1 MAKRRP
7 NGGGTITLRKD
18 GRYQGAAYVTN
29 TDGQRV
35 RKFVYGATWDETAEK
50 LSKLQDQERNG
61 IPVPSRS
68 WTLGEWLTYWLEHI
82 VKPEREHN
90 TYVKY
95 ESKVRL
101 YLLPHLR
108 KKPLLKLTPAQVR
121 AFMATLKR
129 EQIGAATRFEVLRTL
144 RNALNRAIREEILT
158 RNVALLVD
166 MPKVSKGKA
175 KPWDAREAVTFLRS
189 ARAHRFYAA
198 CVLVLVLGLRRSELL
213 GLRWQ
218 DIDFENRHFTPVKQ
232 VQREK
237 QVGLVLKDLK
247 TESSQA
253 VLPLPE
259 FCARALEERR
269 HLQELERQIAGDDW
283 GQEPD
288 HDVIFSSE
296 NGGLTDPTGFSRAF
310 NALVKRSGVRRITVR
325 LARHTCG
332 TLLAFLKVHPKVAQ
346 AILRHSQISMT
357 MDVYTH
363 VVGDGEREAVT
374 LLADLLEDPLIG

>member
-50 LSKLQDQERNG
+50 LSKLQDQERSG

-129 EQIGAATRFEVLRTL
+129 EKVGAATRFEVLRTL

-237 QVGLVLKDLK
+237 RVGLVLKDLK

>member
-7 NGGGTITLRKD
+7 NGGGTIAKRSD
-18 GRYQGAAYVTN
+18 GRYQGAAYVTD
-29 TDGQRV
+29 TDGNRV
-35 RKFVYGATWDETAEK
+35 RKYVYGRSWDEANEK
-50 LSKLQDQERNG
+50 LGKLQDQERNG
-61 IPVPSRS
+61 VPVPSRS
-68 WTLGEWLTYWLEHI
+68 WSLGEWLAYWLEHI

-101 YLLPHLR
+101 YLVPQLG
-108 KKPLLKLTPAQVR
+108 KKTMIRLTPAQIR
-121 AFMATLKR
+121 TFMAKLKADGV
-129 EQIGAATRFEVLRTL
+129 GAAARFEVLRVL
-144 RNALNRAIREEILT
+144 RNALNRAMREELVT

-166 MPKVSKGKA
+166 MPKVTKGEA
-175 KPWDAREAVTFLRS
+175 RPWNAHEAIAFLRAS
-189 ARAHRFYAA
+189 RAHRLYAA
-198 CVLVLVLGLRRSELL
+198 CVLVLVLGLRRSEVL

-218 DIDFENRHFTPVKQ
+218 DIDFDRGQFTPVKQ
-232 VQREK
+232 VQRVK
-237 QVGLVLKDLK
+237 GVGLVLKALK

-259 FCARALEERR
+259 FCARALRERR
-269 HLQELERQIAGDDW
+269 DLQDLERRIVGDGW
-283 GQEPD
+283 AQEPGQD
-288 HDVIFSSE
+288 LVFSAE
-296 NGGLTDPTGFSRAF
+296 RGGPIDPMGFSRSF
-310 NALVKRSGVRRITVR
+310 ERLVKRAGVRRITVR

-363 VVGDGEREAVT
+363 VVGDGEREAVAM
-374 LLADLLEDPLIG
+374 LAELLEDPLIG

>member
-7 NGGGTITLRKD
+7 NGGGTITKRKD
-18 GRYQGAAYVTN
+18 GRYQGAAYVTD
-29 TDGQRV
+29 TDGNRV
-35 RKFVYGATWDETAEK
+35 RKYVYGADWDEANEK
-50 LSKLQDQERNG
+50 LGKLQSQEREG

-68 WTLGEWLTYWLEHI
+68 WALGEWLSYWLEHI
-82 VKPEREHN
+82 VEPECEHN

-101 YLLPHLR
+101 YLLPHLA
-108 KKPLLKLTPAQVR
+108 KKPLVKLTPAQVR
-121 AFMATLKR
+121 TFMAALKR
-129 EQIGAATRFEVLRTL
+129 DKVGASTRFEVLRVL
-144 RNALNRAIREEILT
+144 RNALNRAIKEEILT

-175 KPWDAREAVTFLRS
+175 WNAREAVRFLRT
-189 ARAHRFYAA
+189 ARAHRLYAA

-218 DIDFENRHFTPVKQ
+218 DIDFEARQFTPVKQ
-232 VQREK
+232 VQRVK
-237 QVGLVLKDLK
+237 GVGLVLKDLK

-269 HLQELERQIAGDDW
+269 ELQELERKIAGEHW
-283 GQEPD
+283 SQEPD
-288 HDVIFSSE
+288 HDLVFSSE
-296 NGGLTDPTGFSRAF
+296 HGGMIDPVGFSRTF
-310 NALVKRSGVRRITVR
+310 NRLVTRAGVRRITVR

-363 VVGDGEREAVT
+363 VVGDSEREAVGM
-374 LLADLLEDPLIG
+374 LAELLEDPLIG

>member
-1 MAKRRP
+1 MTKKRP
-7 NGGGTITLRKD
+7 NGGGTISKRAD
-18 GRYQGAAYVTN
+18 GRYMGRAYVTD
-29 TDGQRV
+29 TDGNRI
-35 RKFVYGATWDETAEK
+35 RKTVYGATWDEADEK
-50 LSKLQDQERNG
+50 LGKLQDQERNG
-61 IPVPSRS
+61 VPVPSRS
-68 WTLGEWLTYWLEHI
+68 WSLGEWLAYWLEYI
-82 VKPEREHN
+82 VEPDSEHN

-101 YLLPHLR
+101 YLVPHLG
-108 KKPLLKLTPAQVR
+108 KKSLVKVTPAQLR
-121 AFMATLKR
+121 ALMATLKR
-129 EQIGAATRFEVLRTL
+129 NKVPAPTRFEVLRVL
-144 RNALNRAIREEILT
+144 RNALNRAIREELLT

-166 MPKVSKGKA
+166 MPKVSKDRGRA
-175 KPWDAREAVTFLRS
+175 WSAREAVIFLRA

-198 CVLVLVLGLRRSELL
+198 CVLVLVLGLRRSEVL

-218 DIDFENRHFTPVKQ
+218 DIDFENRQFTPIKQ

-237 QVGLVLKDLK
+237 GKGLILKDLK
-247 TESSQA
+247 TESSTA

-269 HLQELERQIAGDDW
+269 QLQDLERQIVGDQW
-283 GQEPD
+283 RQEPD

-296 NGGLTDPTGFSRAF
+296 RGGLTDPVGFSRTF
-310 NALVKRSGVRRITVR
+310 NALVKRAGVRRITVR

-346 AILRHSQISMT
+346 TILRHSQISMT

-363 VVGDGEREAVT
+363 VVGSDQREAT
-374 LLADLLEDPLIG
+374 TMLAELLEDPLIG

>member
-7 NGGGTITLRKD
+7 NGGGTISKRAD
-18 GRYQGAAYVTN
+18 GRYMGRAYVTD
-29 TDGQRV
+29 TDGNRV
-35 RKFVYGATWDETAEK
+35 RKTVYGTTWDEANEK
-50 LSKLQDQERNG
+50 LGNLQDQERNG
-61 IPVPSRS
+61 VPVPSRAWS
-68 WTLGEWLTYWLEHI
+68 LGEWLAYWLEHI
-82 VKPEREHN
+82 IEPDSEHN

-101 YLLPHLR
+101 YLMPHLG
-108 KKPLLKLTPAQVR
+108 KKSLVKLTPAQVR

-129 EQIGAATRFEVLRTL
+129 DKVPAPTRFEVLRVL
-144 RNALNRAIREEILT
+144 RNALNRAIREELLT

-166 MPKVSKGKA
+166 MPKVSKDKGTA
-175 KPWDAREAVTFLRS
+175 WNAREAVTFLRA
-189 ARAHRFYAA
+189 ARAHRLYAA
-198 CVLVLVLGLRRSELL
+198 CVLVLVLGLRRSEVL

-218 DIDFENRHFTPVKQ
+218 DVDFEGRQFTPVKQ

-237 QVGLVLKDLK
+237 GVGLVLKDLK

-253 VLPLPE
+253 VLPMPE

-269 HLQELERQIAGDDW
+269 ELQELERKIAGEHWAQKPGYDL
-283 GQEPD
+283 
-288 HDVIFSSE
+288 IFSSE
-296 NGGLTDPTGFSRAF
+296 HGGMLDPVGFSRTF
-310 NALVKRSGVRRITVR
+310 GRLVTRAGVRRLTVR

-363 VVGDGEREAVT
+363 VVGDSEREAVAM
-374 LLADLLEDPLIG
+374 LAELLEDPLIG

>member
-7 NGGGTITLRKD
+7 NGGGTITKRKD

-29 TDGQRV
+29 TEGHRV
-35 RKFVYGATWDETAEK
+35 RKFVYGSTYDDAAEK
-50 LSKLQDQERNG
+50 LGKLQDQERNG
-61 IPVPSRS
+61 VPVPSRT
-68 WTLGEWLTYWLEHI
+68 WTLGEWLAYWLEHI
-82 VKPEREHN
+82 VKPNREHN

-101 YLLPHLR
+101 YLIPHLG
-108 KKPLLKLTPAQVR
+108 KKPLIRLTPAQLR
-121 AFMATLKR
+121 SFMAELVRT
-129 EQIGAATRFEVLRTL
+129 EVPPAARFEVLRVL
-144 RNALNRAIREEILT
+144 RNALNRAVREELLT
-158 RNVALLVD
+158 RNVAELVD
-166 MPKVSKGKA
+166 MPKVTKREA
-175 KPWDAREAVTFLRS
+175 KPWNAREAITFLRS
-189 ARAHRFYAA
+189 ARAHRLYAA
-198 CVLVLVLGLRRSELL
+198 CVLVLVLGLRRSEVL

-218 DIDFENRHFTPVKQ
+218 DIDFDQCQFTPLKQ
-232 VQREK
+232 VQRVK
-237 QVGLVLKDLK
+237 GVGLVLKDLK
-247 TESSQA
+247 TESSHA

-269 HLQELERQIAGDDW
+269 ELQDLERKIVGDDW
-283 GQEPD
+283 AQEPGQD
-288 HDVIFSSE
+288 LIFSSE
-296 NGGLTDPTGFSRAF
+296 RGGMIDPVGFSRSF
-310 NALVKRSGVRRITVR
+310 NALVKRSGARRITVR

-374 LLADLLEDPLIG
+374 MLAELLEDPLIG

>member
-7 NGGGTITLRKD
+7 NGGGTVTRRKD

-29 TDGQRV
+29 TDGHRV
-35 RKFVYGATWDETAEK
+35 RKFVYGSTYDEAAEK
-50 LSKLQDQERNG
+50 LGKLQEQERNG
-61 IPVPSRS
+61 VPVPSRTWS
-68 WTLGEWLTYWLEHI
+68 LGEWLAYWLEHI
-82 VKPEREHN
+82 VKPNREHN

-101 YLLPHLR
+101 YLVPHLG
-108 KKPLLKLTPAQVR
+108 KKPLIRLTPAQLR
-121 AFMATLKR
+121 SFMAELKR
-129 EQIGAATRFEVLRTL
+129 TEVPPAARFEVLRVL
-144 RNALNRAIREEILT
+144 RNALNRAVREELLT
-158 RNVALLVD
+158 RNVAELVD
-166 MPKVSKGKA
+166 MPKVTKKEA
-175 KPWDAREAVTFLRS
+175 KPWNAREAITFLRS
-189 ARAHRFYAA
+189 ARAHRLYAA
-198 CVLVLVLGLRRSELL
+198 CVLVLVLGLRRSEVL

-218 DIDFENRHFTPVKQ
+218 DIDFDQRQFTPLKQ
-232 VQREK
+232 VQRVK
-237 QVGLVLKDLK
+237 GVGLVLKDLK
-247 TESSQA
+247 TESSHA

-269 HLQELERQIAGDDW
+269 ELQDLERRIVGDGW
-283 GQEPD
+283 GQEPGQD
-288 HDVIFSSE
+288 LIFSSE
-296 NGGLTDPTGFSRAF
+296 RGGLIDPVGFSRSF
-310 NALVKRSGVRRITVR
+310 NALVKRAGVRRITVR

-374 LLADLLEDPLIG
+374 MLAELLEDPLIG